1 MNVMTRHPA
10 TVDSHTTSEAEVVEL
25 GGVAIPV
32 QKDAEAEESAE
43 AAIEVSGGVE
53 ASDGVEAQAEPTA
66 EPAVEVAA
74 EVTAEVTAEV
84 SEDKSKSKRPR
95 KSPPRKAAGTKSL
108 VVLREGRVQFAD
120 ADAVLVIDLDEAAS
134 PDADVHDVVDRLSE
148 LRDAVECSGK
158 ADAVRALTELI
169 QEKALG

>member
-10 TVDSHTTSEAEVVEL
+10 TVDSHTTSEGEVVEL
-25 GGVAIPV
+25 NGVAIPI

-53 ASDGVEAQAEPTA
+53 GSEDVEARAEPAAEPT
-66 EPAVEVAA
+66 VEAA
-74 EVTAEVTAEV
+74 PEV

-95 KSPPRKAAGTKSL
+95 KSTPRKAAGTKSL
-108 VVLREGRVQFAD
+108 VVLREGRVQFVD

-134 PDADVHDVVDRLSE
+134 PDADVHDVVDRLRE
-148 LRDAVECSGK
+148 LRDAVECHGK